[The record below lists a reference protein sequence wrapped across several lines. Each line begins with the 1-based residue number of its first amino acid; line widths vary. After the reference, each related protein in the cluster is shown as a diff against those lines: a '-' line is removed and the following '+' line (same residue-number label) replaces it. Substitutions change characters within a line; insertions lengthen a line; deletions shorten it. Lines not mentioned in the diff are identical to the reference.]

1 MVNRIV
7 TVLGMLAVLFGCG
20 ERKEPIRATDT
31 SSGDAITIAPGV
43 SISPEGTIG
52 AGEWADADSLHIRID
67 ATHSVTVQFKHDNEN
82 LAVRFT
88 GTAVASSQAEAE
100 VLFDLN
106 NSKDSVWQA
115 DDLLLHVGFQDCEGV
130 GRWDSLS
137 CGLLKRGWFAN
148 NLPVVKPGIIEMKI
162 AWSRLGLVPGKEAVI
177 GVAFGL
183 QTPDHSRVMWP
194 DGADISSPVTW
205 GTATIRSK

>member
-1 MVNRIV
+1 MFAR
-7 TVLGMLAVLFGCG
+7 LLAALSCLSLLVACG
-20 ERKEPIRATDT
+20 NDQDSARVATTSTGDQLVIR
-31 SSGDAITIAPGV
+31 PGG

-52 AGEWADADSLHIRID
+52 AGEWADADSIHIRID
-67 ATHSVTVQFKHDNEN
+67 ATHSMTVQYKHDNEN

-88 GTAVASSQAEAE
+88 GIAIGSSQVEPE
-100 VLFDLN
+100 VLFDVN

-115 DDLLLHVGFQDCEGV
+115 DDLLLHVGYQDCEGV

-162 AWSRLGLVPGKEAVI
+162 ACSRLGLTPGEAAVI

-183 QTPDHSRVMWP
+183 QLPDQSRVMWP
-194 DGADISSPVTW
+194 GGGDISSPATW